1 MDSTAPDRRLVALG
15 LALALP
21 MAAKAARSRPRA
33 PAETGMALGAPGAK
47 VTVVEYAS
55 LSCPHCARWANEV
68 FPAFKA
74 KYIDTGKVR
83 FVLREFLI
91 YPPEMAAAGWL
102 TARCAG
108 PRYFQVVEAIFRDQE
123 KILAADNFRAALLAI
138 AQANGI
144 GEGRFDQCVTDKQAL
159 ADLDD
164 RVGLYV
170 SRDKI
175 TGTPTFL
182 VGDRRLDGEQS
193 LEALDQAIA
202 AATPAAR
209 QRK

>member
-1 MDSTAPDRRLVALG
+1 MGIARPDRRLVALA

-21 MAAKAARSRPRA
+21 MTAGAARRRPSA
-33 PAETGMALGAPGAK
+33 PAETGMALGAPGAR

-74 KYIDTGKVR
+74 KYIDTGRVR
-83 FVLREFLI
+83 FVLREFLTD
-91 YPPEMAAAGWL
+91 PPEMAAAGWL

-108 PRYFQVVEAIFRDQE
+108 PKYFQVVEAIFRGQE

-138 AQANGI
+138 AAANGI
-144 GEGRFDQCVTDKQAL
+144 GEGRFDQCVTDKRAL

-164 RVGLYV
+164 RVSLYQA
-170 SRDKI
+170 RDKI
-175 TGTPTFL
+175 TGTPTFF
-182 VGDRRLDGEQS
+182 VGDRRLEGEQS
-193 LEALDQAIA
+193 LEALDEAIA
-202 AATPAAR
+202 AAGPAAR
-209 QRK
+209 KRK